1 MKSIASILY
10 CCYLLLCLDGTVSY
24 STLSSLPS
32 PRLLPSPPQWSSV
45 TIPRSR
51 PTADVAVEP
60 LQNMKSVFRRAKNRL
75 QTLVRKKTEKKKQK
89 EPEEMW
95 QVLFHDT
102 EYLPGHVARALAKV
116 FPISRKAAFEICL
129 RAREEGMVPLTVCS
143 KKQAEKYCGA
153 ILRKGLVATIE
164 PLDFTRE

>member
-1 MKSIASILY
+1 
-10 CCYLLLCLDGTVSY
+10 
-24 STLSSLPS
+24 
-32 PRLLPSPPQWSSV
+32 
-45 TIPRSR
+45 
-51 PTADVAVEP
+51 
-60 LQNMKSVFRRAKNRL
+60 MKSVFRRAKNRL

-102 EYLPGHVARALAKV
+102 EYLPGHVARVLSKV

-143 KKQAEKYCGA
+143 KKEAEKYCGA
-153 ILRKGLVATIE
+153 ILRQGLVATIE
-164 PLDFTRE
+164 PLDFT

>member
-1 MKSIASILY
+1 M
-10 CCYLLLCLDGTVSY
+10 LLHSKEAVSY
-24 STLSSLPS
+24 STSLSLPPLRQIS
-32 PRLLPSPPQWSSV
+32 TPQWSV
-45 TIPRSR
+45 ARIPRC
-51 PTADVAVEP
+51 PTADVVEP

-75 QTLVRKKTEKKKQK
+75 QTLVRKKTEKKQQK

-95 QVLFHDT
+95 QVMFHDT
-102 EYLPGHVARALAKV
+102 EYLPGHVARVLSKV

-153 ILRKGLVATIE
+153 ILRQGLVATIE
-164 PLDFTRE
+164 PLDFT

>member
-1 MKSIASILY
+1 MSYSALSLPPPHRIASP
-10 CCYLLLCLDGTVSY
+10 T
-24 STLSSLPS
+24 PH
-32 PRLLPSPPQWSSV
+32 QWSSV
-45 TIPRSR
+45 A
-51 PTADVAVEP
+51 TATAEHVVVEP
-60 LQNMKSVFRRAKNRL
+60 PLQIMKSVFRRAKNRL

-102 EYLPGHVARALAKV
+102 EYLPGHVARVLSKV

-153 ILRKGLVATIE
+153 ILRQGLVATIE
-164 PLDFTRE
+164 PLDFT

>member
-1 MKSIASILY
+1 MSYSALSLPPPHRIASP
-10 CCYLLLCLDGTVSY
+10 T
-24 STLSSLPS
+24 PHQ
-32 PRLLPSPPQWSSV
+32 RSSV
-45 TIPRSR
+45 A
-51 PTADVAVEP
+51 TATAEHVVVEP
-60 LQNMKSVFRRAKNRL
+60 PLQIMKSVFRRAKNRL
-75 QTLVRKKTEKKKQK
+75 QTLVRKKTEKKKQQ

-102 EYLPGHVARALAKV
+102 EYLPGHVARVLSKV

-153 ILRKGLVATIE
+153 ILRQGLVAKIE
-164 PLDFTRE
+164 PLDFT

>member
-1 MKSIASILY
+1 MKSIASILH

-24 STLSSLPS
+24 STLSSLPV

-164 PLDFTRE
+164 PLDFS

>member
-1 MKSIASILY
+1 MKSIATILSS
-10 CCYLLLCLDGTVSY
+10 CYVLLCFHEAVSY
-24 STLSSLPS
+24 STLSLPPLRQMS
-32 PRLLPSPPQWSSV
+32 SHSQWSV
-45 TIPRSR
+45 ARRPRS
-51 PTADVAVEP
+51 PTVDIVE

-75 QTLVRKKTEKKKQK
+75 QTLVRKKTEKKQE

-95 QVLFHDT
+95 QVIFHDT

-116 FPISRKAAFEICL
+116 FPISRKAAFEICI

-153 ILRKGLVATIE
+153 ILRQGLVATIE
-164 PLDFTRE
+164 PLDFT

>member
-1 MKSIASILY
+1 MKYIATILY
-10 CCYLLLCLDGTVSY
+10 CCYVLLYLDATVSY
-24 STLSSLPS
+24 STLSSLPPP
-32 PRLLPSPPQWSSV
+32 PRLLPTPPQWSSV
-45 TIPRSR
+45 AIQRS

-60 LQNMKSVFRRAKNRL
+60 LLNMQSVFRRAKNRL

-102 EYLPGHVARALAKV
+102 EYLPGHVARILAKV

-143 KKQAEKYCGA
+143 KKEAEKYCGA
-153 ILRKGLVATIE
+153 ILRQGLVATIE
-164 PLDFTRE
+164 PLEFT